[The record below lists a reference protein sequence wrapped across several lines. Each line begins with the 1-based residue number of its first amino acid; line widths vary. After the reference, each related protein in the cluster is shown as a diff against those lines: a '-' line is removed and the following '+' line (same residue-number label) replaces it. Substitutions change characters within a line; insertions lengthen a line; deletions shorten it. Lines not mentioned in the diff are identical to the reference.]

1 MENMERANNIATIV
15 TNKLG
20 LEARAQ
26 EVRKGDA
33 VYIAI
38 AVNKGSISPVIYID
52 NYFEGMTDNEIVDK
66 VIEIANKAVPNFN
79 VEDFADWEFAR
90 DNLVICLRAK
100 TSNEVEIKKDYLDM
114 EMFVKFKLDDG
125 SGSVTIKKDHVA
137 HWGVDEDLVF
147 KVAKANTI
155 GKFRADSLLKILM
168 GAGYPLDD
176 YEINISENDMICLTN
191 GEKLFGASAIL
202 DDVFLSKVAEKMDD
216 DIYILPSSIHEV
228 IAIPARNAGTIEEM
242 SAMITEI
249 NMAMVAPE
257 ERLSNHPY
265 FFDRALGELTIC

>member
-1 MENMERANNIATIV
+1 MERANAIAEIV
-15 TNKLG
+15 ANKTG
-20 LEARAQ
+20 LEAKAQ

-33 VYIAI
+33 VYLAI
-38 AVNKGSISPVIYID
+38 AVNKGSISPVIYIEH
-52 NYFEGMTDNEIVDK
+52 YFDDGMTDDEIVDK
-66 VIEIANKAVPNFN
+66 VIEVANMATPNFK
-79 VEDFADWEFAR
+79 VDDFADWELAK
-90 DNLVICLRAK
+90 DNLVVCLRAK

-114 EMFVKFKLDDG
+114 EMFVKFKLNDG
-125 SGSVTIKKDHVA
+125 SGSVTIKKEHAA

-147 KVAKANTI
+147 KVAKANTV

-176 YEINISENDMICLTN
+176 YEINITENDMICLTN

-202 DDVFLSKVAEKMDD
+202 DNIFLGKIADKLDD

-265 FFDRALGELTIC
+265 FFERNVGKLTIC